1 MYCGYF
7 LFSRSFFTRSVPTIL
22 LIPCI
27 LIKYTLYTLTM
38 NKSDMMELEKEIGN
52 QVQLFIW
59 RIPKKNHDEM
69 VKLQKQFNDLLI
81 KYGVLRMEIFQ
92 LTNTETYDGCTNIAT
107 TMSANQ
113 DEEIWIELQSHK
125 SLKQMNEVVTEAM
138 KDEEMSA
145 EGPLL
150 KQFMNLVTPRSG
162 MITGKFTRLRV

>member
-1 MYCGYF
+1 MRIVF
-7 LFSRSFFTRSVPTIL
+7 LLSVFSKSSPTIL

-27 LIKYTLYTLTM
+27 LIKYTLYTISM
-38 NKSDMMELEKEIGN
+38 NKSNLIEMEEEIGN

-69 VKLQKQFNDLLI
+69 VKLQKRFNDLLI

-92 LTNTETYDGCTNIAT
+92 LTNTETYDGCTNIT
-107 TMSANQ
+107 TTISANQ

-125 SLKQMNEVVTEAM
+125 NLKQMNEVITEAM
-138 KDEEMSA
+138 KDEDMSA

-150 KQFMNLVTPRSG
+150 KQFMNLVTPGSG